1 MLNKRASLVATSIV
15 LLLLSTASTLMACFW
30 ITGTSYGGHPK
41 RASGV
46 GTAVRLRSFLK
57 MDHHDEGVKMQSMLA
72 NSTNFNERSDYA
84 VSLVYVGKTKEAVEL
99 LQTLEKEQSG
109 TYIVAANLGTA
120 LELLGN
126 NEEALKW
133 IREGIR
139 RNPQSHEGTE
149 WLHAKILE
157 AKIAAQKDAYYFKK
171 HSVLELD
178 PQHVSSAMT
187 IDGRTLSPKQVGEA
201 IEYQLQERLQ
211 FVKPPDPAVASLLF
225 DYAAIEAATN
235 ILESAKGLL
244 KMAVEYGY
252 PADRVEAQIKLYDRK
267 IASMKTEQNILYVIY
282 AVVGIGA
289 LILLVKTVSFV
300 FSSIGRLITVGTNSR
315 GRADRIN
322 TDN

>member
-1 MLNKRASLVATSIV
+1 
-15 LLLLSTASTLMACFW
+15 MACFW
-30 ITGTSYGGHPK
+30 IAGTSYGGHPK

-46 GTAVRLRSFLK
+46 GAAVRLRSFLK
-57 MDHHDEGVKMQSMLA
+57 MDHHDEGVRMQAALA
-72 NSTNFNERSDYA
+72 NSTNFNDRSDYA
-84 VSLVYVGKTKEAVEL
+84 VSLAYVGKTKEAVEL
-99 LQTLEKEQSG
+99 LQSLEKEQPG
-109 TYIVAANLGTA
+109 TYVVAANLGTA

-126 NEEALKW
+126 NEEALHW
-133 IREGIR
+133 IREGIH

-157 AKIAAQKDAYYFKK
+157 AKIAAQKDADYFKK

-187 IDGRTLSPKQVGEA
+187 IDEWTFSPKEVGEA

-225 DYAAIEAATN
+225 DFAAIEAATN

-244 KMAVEYGY
+244 KMAQEYGY

-267 IASMKTEQNILYVIY
+267 IASRKTEQHILYVVY
-282 AVVGIGA
+282 AVVGVGA
-289 LILLVKTVSFV
+289 LILLVKFVGFV
-300 FSSIGRLITVGTNSR
+300 FSSMSRLMTAGTDPRGKGRSS
-315 GRADRIN
+315 
-322 TDN
+322 

>member
-1 MLNKRASLVATSIV
+1 M
-15 LLLLSTASTLMACFW
+15 MACFW
-30 ITGTSYGGHPK
+30 ITGTSYEGHPK
-41 RASGV
+41 SASGV
-46 GTAVRLRSFLK
+46 GAAVRLRSFLK
-57 MDHHDEGVKMQSMLA
+57 MDHHDEGMEMQSALA

-84 VSLVYVGKTKEAVEL
+84 VSLVYAGKTKEAVEL
-99 LQTLEKEQSG
+99 LQSLEKEQPG

-126 NEEALKW
+126 NEEALHW
-133 IREGIR
+133 IKEGIH

-157 AKIAAQKDAYYFKK
+157 AKIAAQKDVDYFKK

-178 PQHVSSAMT
+178 PQPVSSAIIM
-187 IDGRTLSPKQVGEA
+187 DGRSLSPAEVVKA
-201 IEYQLQERLQ
+201 IQYQLEERLQ

-267 IASMKTEQNILYVIY
+267 IASMKTEQHILYVVY
-282 AVVGIGA
+282 AIIGIGA
-289 LILLVKTVSFV
+289 LVLLVKTVSFV
-300 FSSIGRLITVGTNSR
+300 FSSMGRLITAVAEPR
-315 GRADRIN
+315 GRVGRHN
-322 TDN
+322 NE

>member
-1 MLNKRASLVATSIV
+1 MLDKRGTFII
-15 LLLLSTASTLMACFW
+15 LLFLCSASTLMACFW
-30 ITGTSYGGHPK
+30 ITGTTYGGHPK
-41 RASGV
+41 RASGF
-46 GTAVRLRSFLK
+46 GAAARLRVFLRR
-57 MDHHDEGVKMQSMLA
+57 DHHDEGVRMQSALA

-99 LQTLEKEQSG
+99 LRGLEKEQPG

-126 NEEALKW
+126 NEEALHW
-133 IREGIR
+133 IREGIH

-157 AKIAAQKDAYYFKK
+157 VKIAAQKDADYFKK

-178 PQHVSSAMT
+178 PQQVSSAMT
-187 IDGRTLSPKQVGEA
+187 IDGRTFSPTEVGKA

-235 ILESAKGLL
+235 ILESAQGLL
-244 KMAVEYGY
+244 KTAVEYGY
-252 PADRVEAQIKLYDRK
+252 PAERVEAQIKLYDRK
-267 IASMKTEQNILYVIY
+267 IARRKTEQYVGYTFLTIL
-282 AVVGIGA
+282 AIGVP
-289 LILLVKTVSFV
+289 ILLYKKGIFVLSSKDLQKGRRHSSF
-300 FSSIGRLITVGTNSR
+300 RLT
-315 GRADRIN
+315 
-322 TDN
+322 TD